1 MDLQG
6 LSGSDIMIIGG
17 NSHPDLV
24 NLIAKYIIHLFILK
38 SIKVLQ
44 L

>member
-1 MDLQG
+1 MNSLNSDVQG

-24 NLIAKYIIHLFILK
+24 NLIAKYVPNLKLFNF
-38 SIKVLQ
+38 
-44 L
+44 